1 MLNKYWVRMPLRL
14 LMALLLTGFFFHAKC
29 YGHEGRPVFVD
40 LTQTQAGQFSLRWK
54 IPPVMPSGSE
64 PNIQLQG
71 QGCQQ
76 VSTRYRASLTGSKLY
91 TCEAGSKGPLSVN
104 INYPNNNPVLS
115 SLIQFSK
122 LSGDAYSLFN
132 GPDIL
137 SITLPKEVGFAQIA
151 TQYIEAGLL
160 HILEGYDHLLFV
172 LCLMQI
178 AGSLKRI
185 LITISGFTLAHS
197 LTLALASLEIINVR
211 IDIVEVLIALSIVM
225 LCVEM
230 AKKKNNPT
238 KTSLI
243 WQYPATV
250 ASLFGLL
257 HGLGFASAL
266 GDLGLPQAMKLP
278 ALIFFNVGVEVGQV
292 LFIVVVFSLLLAIKR
307 VLSAFKR
314 SNNVAH
320 LSTLNQPSQMATAQ
334 FPLSIIYLLGAVS
347 GYWFIERCLGIF
359 I

>member
-14 LMALLLTGFFFHAKC
+14 LMALLLAGFFFHAKC

-197 LTLALASLEIINVR
+197 MTLAL
-211 IDIVEVLIALSIVM
+211 
-225 LCVEM
+225 
-230 AKKKNNPT
+230 
-238 KTSLI
+238 
-243 WQYPATV
+243 